1 MENVKSFLTRI
12 RKPDKSTPRHI
23 QILVSIGITMAGFA
37 LGVLQKWLD
46 SGAVNELPVILQRI
60 DIGNYFGRF
69 AIWIFI
75 GVCISIYSSSAK
87 RAALNVF
94 LFFMGMVSS
103 YYIYCALVAGF
114 FPMNYSLIWFGLT
127 LVSPFLGAVC
137 HLAQNENKIAIGIS
151 GIIIGAILSQT
162 IFFFQGIRLTHITEL
177 IVLIAT
183 LFVLRRKPKE
193 FAAEAALSLPVAIL
207 IQIVLPYWG

>member
-1 MENVKSFLTRI
+1 MTETNKTKDNSITLK
-12 RKPDKSTPRHI
+12 RKIISSI
-23 QILVSIGITMAGFA
+23 AILIFGILIGVGSKA
-37 LGVLQKWLD
+37 LD
-46 SGAVNELPVILQRI
+46 EAAFNELPTIMQKL
-60 DIGNYFGRF
+60 DITNFLGRF
-69 AIWIFI
+69 GIWIFI
-75 GVCISIYSSSAK
+75 GVCISVYSSSAK

-94 LFFMGMVSS
+94 LFFIGMVSS

-114 FPMNYSLIWFGLT
+114 FPTNYAMIWFGLT

-137 HLAQNENKIAIGIS
+137 HFAKYESKIAIGIS

-162 IFFFQGIRLTHITEL
+162 ILLLQGIMIPHITEV

-193 FAAEAALSLPVAIL
+193 FAAEVALSLPVALL